1 MRVMILGI
9 ILLAGCDV
17 VTPRHHPA
25 MDLPK
30 SERQHNWSVGVV
42 GNGSCVVASTM
53 NLLRWQN
60 RPDLAARLKKHGGG
74 QSCYSW
80 NNILDAEGIKH
91 TFTYKKNDVAFL
103 EKAIAERRGCAVGI
117 YPSKTHDP
125 NHMVCLVD
133 LTDTKACI
141 LGDNFCQYY
150 WVDRDEFLA
159 NWKSANS
166 WAVSTSYPP
175 RTK

>member
-1 MRVMILGI
+1 MRKMILGI
-9 ILLAGCDV
+9 ILLAGCD
-17 VTPRHHPA
+17 TATRHHPA

-30 SERQHNWSVGVV
+30 SERQHNWSEG
-42 GNGSCVVASTM
+42 GGCCVVASTM

-74 QSCYSW
+74 QCCSGW
-80 NNILDAEGIKH
+80 NKILDSEGIKH

-103 EKAIAERRGCAVGI
+103 EKAIAERRGCGVGI
-117 YPSKTHDP
+117 FPSSRTHDP
-125 NHMVCLVD
+125 LHMVCLVD
-133 LTDTKACI
+133 LTATKACI

-166 WAVSTSYPP
+166 WAISTSYPP